1 MQNKKVK
8 INNIHTTYFGKNVK
22 IDSSGQSYFDIF
34 V

>member
-8 INNIHTTYFGKNVK
+8 INDIHTTYFGKNVK
-22 IDSSGQSYFDIF
+22 IDGSCQSYFNIF

>member
-8 INNIHTTYFGKNVK
+8 INNIHTTYFDKNVK
-22 IDSSGQSYFDIF
+22 IDSSRQFYFDIF

>member
-8 INNIHTTYFGKNVK
+8 INNIHTTYFDKNVK
-22 IDSSGQSYFDIF
+22 IDSPRQPYFGIF